1 MKVRLTAHLTISL
14 EKMRCGLNIT
24 MKNNLSKK
32 DADKIYA
39 KNSTLRSMFGKF
51 GMTMVT
57 DSGPMMNSLT
67 T

>member
-1 MKVRLTAHLTISL
+1 
-14 EKMRCGLNIT
+14 

-39 KNSTLRSMFGKF
+39 KNLTLRSMFGKF
-51 GMTMVT
+51 GMMMVT